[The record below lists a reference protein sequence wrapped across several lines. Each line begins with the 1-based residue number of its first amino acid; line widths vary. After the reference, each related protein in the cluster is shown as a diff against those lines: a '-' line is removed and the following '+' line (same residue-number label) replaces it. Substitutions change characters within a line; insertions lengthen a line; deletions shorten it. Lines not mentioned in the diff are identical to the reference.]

1 MPYGTLALDAISTS
15 GNLAVTGNVSITGN
29 LTVTGSSP
37 GGAVTRSNLPAG
49 CVLQVVQTVKSD
61 TFVGAANGTEISIT
75 GLAATITPT
84 SATSKILITAQI
96 MYCSIDTT
104 YGGWFK
110 RNGTNIG
117 LGDASGSRQRVTIG
131 MAKVTDHNQTNTFIY
146 NYLDSPST
154 TGAVTYQFFVNNDNA
169 VNLFLNRS
177 SNDQDNSTG
186 KRGIST
192 VTLMEIAG

>member
-1 MPYGTLALDAISTS
+1 MAYGSLALDEISTS
-15 GNLAVTGNVSITGN
+15 GNLAIAGNVSITGN

-37 GGAVTRSNLPAG
+37 GGAVTRSSLPAG
-49 CVLQVVQTVKSD
+49 CVLQVLQTVKSD
-61 TFVGAANGTEISIT
+61 TFVGTSNGAEMSIT

-96 MYCSIDTT
+96 MFCAIDTT

-131 MAKVTDHNQTNTFIY
+131 MAKITDLNQTNTFIY
-146 NYLDSPST
+146 NYLDTPAT
-154 TGAVTYQFFVNNDNA
+154 TGAVTYQFWTINDNA
-169 VNLFLNRS
+169 VNLFINRS
-177 SNDQDNSTG
+177 SNDLDNSTG

-192 VTLMEIAG
+192 ITLMEIAG